1 MKKRQKSQC
10 QTEFKI
16 VNSHS
21 TPFTKEEFEA
31 CQIQNLYVCFDAN
44 LPFHYT
50 NAYHVKKLFLLMKS
64 SIAMPKRK
72 YVSGRILKA
81 ENKRVFDEP
90 ISKMKANS
98 ECFGGVT
105 IAWDAWK
112 NIKK

>member
-1 MKKRQKSQC
+1 MKPS
-10 QTEFKI
+10 
-16 VNSHS
+16 V
-21 TPFTKEEFEA
+21 
-31 CQIQNLYVCFDAN
+31 V
-44 LPFHYT
+44 
-50 NAYHVKKLFLLMKS
+50 
-64 SIAMPKRK
+64 MPKRK
-72 YVSGRILKA
+72 YVSRRILKA